1 MHRKKIFSWLFLLKQ
16 NWQKIMLFHAFM
28 YEIEKCL
35 VIFVCCTRSK
45 RFIKLND
52 LEVKV
57 CVILCQDLFKMT
69 IYLTIVKV
77 WLEKKWYVI
86 WKKDKLCYISKNTG
100 YRMAEG
106 TLKFHDL
113 LSGEWVNPEHQ
124 GNSKLYIFTKYFKF
138 SRTWEDKGREFQKY
152 FCSYSTPTFIYVP
165 WSTNA

>member
-1 MHRKKIFSWLFLLKQ
+1 MLKQ
-16 NWQKIMLFHAFM
+16 NWQIIMLFHAFM

-77 WLEKKWYVI
+77 WLEKNNMSFGKRRKIVYI
-86 WKKDKLCYISKNTG
+86 LKDTIQNHKYSQIILNFPG
-100 YRMAEG
+100 
-106 TLKFHDL
+106 
-113 LSGEWVNPEHQ
+113 LS
-124 GNSKLYIFTKYFKF
+124 F
-138 SRTWEDKGREFQKY
+138 SHCEDKGREFQKY
-152 FCSYSTPTFIYVP
+152 FCSSLCPFFINVP
-165 WSTNA
+165 WMGY